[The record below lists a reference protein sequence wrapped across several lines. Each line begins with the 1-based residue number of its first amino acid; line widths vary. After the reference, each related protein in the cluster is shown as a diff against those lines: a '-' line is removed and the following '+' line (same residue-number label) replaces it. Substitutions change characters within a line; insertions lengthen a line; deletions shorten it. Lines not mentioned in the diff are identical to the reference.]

1 MDAKFSEILGKV
13 SFLENF
19 AYILNE
25 WPPYISSVI
34 VVNQN
39 LDKDAVR
46 ICFNNL
52 DQKYSDLKWIW
63 KNGFCFFI
71 QRINKTEVY
80 LIKVNSGNNRIIYK
94 IYTKSTRTT
103 STVSLLTLTYC
114 SDISIVDFEQVNAT
128 WTHLTFTCSNSTLW
142 TAETCAKSVQS

>member
-1 MDAKFSEILGKV
+1 MYAKFSEILRKV
-13 SFLENF
+13 NFLENF
-19 AYILNE
+19 AYILNK

-39 LDKDAVR
+39 LVKDAIR
-46 ICFNNL
+46 ICFHNL

-71 QRINKTEVY
+71 QRINKTDVY
-80 LIKVNSGNNRIIYK
+80 LIKVNTGNNRIMYK
-94 IYTKSTRTT
+94 IYTKSTIKT
-103 STVSLLTLTYC
+103 
-114 SDISIVDFEQVNAT
+114 FERHQRQVNAT